1 MVDPVSIAAGIQ
13 ALRGVAALFKEA
25 KDLIP
30 DESKRQQL
38 ESKLEAAE
46 RELRT
51 AEADTAKSLGHE
63 LCQCEFPPAIM
74 TKRRSERAWTC
85 PNCGD
90 KYEPPGASMRLV
102 RS

>member
-1 MVDPVSIAAGIQ
+1 MSDPASVIAGIQ
-13 ALRGVAALFKEA
+13 ALRGVVALFKEA
-25 KDLIP
+25 KALIP

-38 ESKLEAAE
+38 ELKLEVAE

-51 AEADTAKSLGHE
+51 AEAEAAKTLGHE

-74 TKRRSERAWTC
+74 TKRRSERSWTC
-85 PNCGD
+85 PRCGD
-90 KYEPPGASMRLV
+90 KYEPPGASIRLV